1 MIQPTDQPTTT
12 ASLRTRKERLLC
24 AMPAHP
30 NIYQPLDPTRPEIRL
45 LLVGTASQMAG
56 WNSRYRQAKAASTR
70 VTEGY
75 REKSPFSPPR
85 ILSRS
90 FHPPQPLYAWC
101 STPPVALIGC
111 GHRPG

>member
-1 MIQPTDQPTTT
+1 VLAPLYNLSFEPVVAKDGPW
-12 ASLRTRKERLLC
+12 AR
-24 AMPAHP
+24 AHGP
-30 NIYQPLDPTRPEIRL
+30 IGADFQL
-45 LLVGTASQMAG
+45 G
-56 WNSRYRQAKAASTR
+56 KAHKLMWLAPS
-70 VTEGY
+70 TEGY